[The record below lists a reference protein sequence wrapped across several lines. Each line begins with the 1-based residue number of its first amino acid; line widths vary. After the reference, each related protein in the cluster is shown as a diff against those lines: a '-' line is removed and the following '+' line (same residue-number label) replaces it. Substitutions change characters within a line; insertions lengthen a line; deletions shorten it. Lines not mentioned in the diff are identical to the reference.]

1 MTDLT
6 RLTLKEAI
14 EVAKKDGAQPILDA
28 FSKRAAALN
37 PKINAFLRWEQTI
50 TLCQH
55 DDPPHLRS
63 VVGKEPL
70 HGVPVS
76 IKDNI
81 CIDGREVTCAS
92 KILAKHV
99 PPYDATVITKL
110 KNAGATLF
118 GQSNMDEFAFGS
130 SCETSA
136 FGPCRN
142 PWDLERVP
150 GGSSGGS
157 AASVAADMTLAAL
170 GSDTGGSIRQP
181 AALCGVVGVKPTY
194 GRVSRYGLIAFGS
207 SFDQIGPITKTVEDA
222 AILLNVI
229 SGHDP
234 KDSTS
239 SPEKVPDFTQALKR
253 DVRDLRIGLPKEYFI
268 EGIDPEIEKS
278 VRQAAE
284 IYKKLGAEIKT
295 ISLPHTEHSVAVYY
309 IVAVAEASSNLGR
322 FDGVEYGLRVPS
334 KDLREMYFE
343 TRNQGFGQEA
353 KRRILLGTFVLSAGY
368 YEAYYLKGQ
377 KVRTL
382 IRQDFEKAFK
392 EVDVILSP
400 TSPTAAFKIGEK
412 SADPIAM
419 YLSDIFTI
427 PANLAGIP
435 AMSVPCDFKTVSGTG
450 PESKSGPVPKQ
461 LPIGM
466 QLMARPF
473 DESTMLRAAYAFEQ
487 ETGIYKKKPILD

>member
-1 MTDLT
+1 MSDLCS
-6 RLTLKEAI
+6 LTLKEAI
-14 EVAKKDGAQPILDA
+14 DLAKKEGAKPIVDA
-28 FSKRAAALN
+28 FVQRAQTLN
-37 PKINAFLRWEQTI
+37 PEINAFLRMVPGALGQGV
-50 TLCQH
+50 L
-55 DDPPHLRS
+55 
-63 VVGKEPL
+63 G
-70 HGVPVS
+70 GVP
-76 IKDNI
+76 IAMKDNI
-81 CIDGREVTCAS
+81 CIEGQEVTCAS

-99 PPYDATVITKL
+99 PPYDATVIEKL
-110 KNAGATLF
+110 KNAGATIF
-118 GQSNMDEFAFGS
+118 AQCNMDEFAFGS

-142 PWDLERVP
+142 PWDLDRVP

-222 AILLNVI
+222 AILMNVI

-239 SPEKVPDFTQALKR
+239 APEVVPDFTQALKR
-253 DVRDLRIGLPKEYFI
+253 DVKGLRIGLPKEYFI
-268 EGIDPEIEKS
+268 EGIDPEIERS
-278 VRQAAE
+278 VRAAADL
-284 IYKKLGAEIKT
+284 YKKLGAEIKP
-295 ISLPHTEHSVAVYY
+295 ISLLHTEHSVAVYY

-322 FDGVEYGLRVPS
+322 FDGVEYGLRVPT

-343 TRNQGFGQEA
+343 TRDQGFGQEA

-392 EVDVILSP
+392 EVDLILSP
-400 TSPTAAFKIGEK
+400 TSPTPAFKIGEK
-412 SADPIAM
+412 SSDPIAM

-427 PANLAGIP
+427 PANLAGVP
-435 AMSVPCDFKTVSGTG
+435 AMSVPCGFTQSG
-450 PESKSGPVPKQ
+450 

-487 ETGIYKKKPILD
+487 EAGIYKRKPKLS

>member
-1 MTDLT
+1 MTDLCS
-6 RLTLKEAI
+6 LTLKEAI
-14 EVAKKDGAQPILDA
+14 DVAKKDGPQSILEA
-28 FSKRAAALN
+28 FQRRAAAVN
-37 PKINAFLRWEQTI
+37 PRLNAFLRF
-50 TLCQH
+50 
-55 DDPPHLRS
+55 DPSQSS
-63 VVGKEPL
+63 VVLPPERLPL
-70 HGVPVS
+70 AGVPVS

-99 PPYDATVITKL
+99 PPYDATVIEKL
-110 KNAGATLF
+110 KTAGATLF
-118 GQSNMDEFAFGS
+118 GTCNMDEFAFGS

-239 SPEKVPDFTQALKR
+239 SPEAAPDFTQSLNR
-253 DVRDLRIGLPKEYFI
+253 DVKGLRIGLPKEYFI

-278 VRQAAE
+278 VRAAAD
-284 IYKKLGAEIKT
+284 IYRKLGAEIKT
-295 ISLPHTEHSVAVYY
+295 ISLPHTEHSVSVYY

-343 TRNQGFGQEA
+343 TRDQGFGQEA

-412 SADPIAM
+412 VSDPVAM

-435 AMSVPCDFKTVSGTG
+435 AMSLPCGFTSGG
-450 PESKSGPVPKQ
+450 

-473 DESTMLRAAYAFEQ
+473 DEATMLRAAYAFEQ
-487 ETGIYKKKPILD
+487 ETGIYKKKPLL